1 MSNAV
6 ARGGSAAHRRA
17 DNSGSAARPAHEA
30 GLSLSLA
37 SLSLDEHESLGSRLT
52 RYAVVAA
59 FHAGV
64 LALVLTIEP
73 RLVRDLLPGVLNV
86 RTIVE
91 EPPEPPKP
99 EIIPPKPL
107 PQAKSVTRK
116 QVAPPPVMTAA
127 SNEPAPAGFAVAPQ
141 PPPAPLAPPAPPAPP
156 KPGAATAPVAAA
168 TEVPVTAARFDADYL
183 KNPPPAYP
191 ALSRRMREEG
201 KVLLLVQVSAHGT
214 AAHVRVRQSS
224 GFTRLDDAALE
235 AVRQWH
241 FVPAKR
247 GEEAIAASVIV
258 PIVFRIE

>member
-6 ARGGSAAHRRA
+6 ARGGSAAHGHA
-17 DNSGSAARPAHEA
+17 DNSGSAASPAHEA

-73 RLVRDLLPGVLNV
+73 RLVRNLLPGVLNV

-127 SNEPAPAGFAVAPQ
+127 SNEPAPASFAVAPQ
-141 PPPAPLAPPAPPAPP
+141 PPPAPLAPPAPPAPS
-156 KPGAATAPVAAA
+156 APVAAA
-168 TEVPVTAARFDADYL
+168 PAAVPVTAARFDADYL

-201 KVLLLVQVSAHGT
+201 KVLLLVQVSAKGLAT
-214 AAHVRVRQSS
+214 DVRIRQSS
-224 GFTRLDDAALE
+224 GFSRLDDAALE

-247 GEEAIAASVIV
+247 GDEAIAASVIV
-258 PIVFRIE
+258 PILFRIE